1 MIKAES
7 GKEGKE
13 PCRGL
18 VRKKDKGKRIKGETA
33 VIVFGE
39 KTCS

>member
-13 PCRGL
+13 PCPSL
-18 VRKKDKGKRIKGETA
+18 KDAGKRIKDERGRT
-33 VIVFGE
+33 VFRDRG
-39 KTCS
+39 S